1 MPFRR
6 FFHRARWDD
15 ERAREL
21 EAHLAIEVDENLA
34 RGMPLEE
41 ARFAARRKLGNV
53 TLVREEIY
61 RMNTMGFIEIV
72 WQDVRYGARL
82 LRLNPGFAVVAILS
96 LALGIGANTAI
107 FQLIDAVRLRT
118 LPVPDAHELANVR
131 IVDLKGAR
139 GNFNTWRPAVTNPI
153 WERIRDDQKAFSSV
167 FAWATATFD
176 LATSGP
182 SRFTEGGLWVSGDFF
197 ATLRVPPHLGRVFTP
212 DDDRRGCANPGA
224 VVSYAFWQREFAGD
238 TSVIGRRLTLNDHV
252 VDVIGVTP
260 PTFFGIEVGQSFDVA
275 LPLCAEAIVNGENH
289 RLDAGTVW
297 WLTVVGRLKPGVS
310 VEQANAQV
318 GAMSAGLFEVTL
330 PRNYPPESI
339 AGYLAFKL
347 GAFPGGSG
355 SSLLRERYT
364 SPLWLLLAIT
374 GMVLLIAC
382 ANLAN
387 LMLARANARGRE
399 IAVRLAIG
407 ASRGRV
413 IRQLLAESLLLAVI
427 GAACGAMLARVMSQG
442 LVSFL
447 STQVNPLFLAL
458 DLDWRAFAFTAGV
471 AALTSIL
478 FGLAPALRA
487 TKVPVGTVLKT
498 GGRGLTID
506 RERFGARRALV
517 VAQVALSLVLLV
529 GALLFVG
536 TFRSLLNMD
545 AGFAQEGILQVD
557 LDMRRLNPPPEARL
571 AVRRELLDTVRRVP
585 GVEAAAD
592 VSVVPLTG
600 SNWSNAVWLDGADRD
615 QRTAVKFN
623 VVSAGY
629 FTTLRIPMTAGR
641 DFTDHDRSGSPQVA
655 IVNDTFARRLTKGAN
670 PVGQRFWIEQ
680 TANTPEMAF
689 EIVGLVRDTK
699 YDDLRDDFEPIAFL
713 ALNQEPRPRLS
724 LQIFM
729 RSRLPMPELMASVSR
744 ALSSA
749 RPELAFHYHI
759 FQDQIRESLLRERLM
774 ATLSGFFGILAVAL
788 STIGLYGV
796 MSYMVAH
803 RRNEIG
809 IRMALGAN
817 RSNVVRMVKREAMML
832 LASGLIVGVVF
843 ALAAAKSASALL
855 VGLGPVVPTMVLT
868 AVVALAVVAMLASYL
883 PALRA
888 SRLEPTEALR
898 EE

>member
-1 MPFRR
+1 M
-6 FFHRARWDD
+6 
-15 ERAREL
+15 
-21 EAHLAIEVDENLA
+21 
-34 RGMPLEE
+34 
-41 ARFAARRKLGNV
+41 
-53 TLVREEIY
+53 
-61 RMNTMGFIEIV
+61 
-72 WQDVRYGARL
+72 WQDLRYGARL
-82 LRLNPGFAVVAILS
+82 LRLNPGFAVVAVLS

-131 IVDLKGAR
+131 IVDMKGAR

-153 WERIRDDQKAFSSV
+153 WERIRDDQKAFSGV

-197 ATLRVPPHLGRVFTP
+197 RTLQVHPHLGRVFSP
-212 DDDRRGCANPGA
+212 DDDRRGCADPGA
-224 VVSYAFWQREFAGD
+224 VISYAFWQREFAGD
-238 TSVIGRRLTLNDHV
+238 ALAIGRRLTLNDHV
-252 VDVIGVTP
+252 VQVIGVTP
-260 PTFFGIEVGQSFDVA
+260 PSFFGIEVGQSFDVA
-275 LPLCAEAIVNGENH
+275 LPLCAEAIINGENH

-297 WLTVVGRLKPGVS
+297 WLTVVGRLKRGMS

-318 GAMSAGLFEVTL
+318 GSMSAGLFEATL
-330 PRNYPPESI
+330 PRNYPPDSV
-339 AGYLAFKL
+339 ASYLAFKL

-364 SPLWLLLAIT
+364 TPLWLLLAIT

-387 LMLARANARGRE
+387 LMLARASARGRE

-413 IRQLLAESLLLAVI
+413 IRQLLAESLLLAAI
-427 GAACGAMLARVMSQG
+427 GAAFGAMLAQAMSQG

-447 STQVNPLFLAL
+447 STRVNPVFLAL

-529 GALLFVG
+529 GALLFVD

-545 AGFAQEGILQVD
+545 AGFAQGGILQVD

-571 AVRRELLDTVRRVP
+571 AMRRELLDSIRQVP
-585 GVEAAAD
+585 GVEAAAE
-592 VSVVPLTG
+592 VNIVPITG
-600 SNWSNAVWLDGADRD
+600 SNWTNGVWLDGADRT
-615 QRTAVKFN
+615 QRTGVKFN
-623 VVSAGY
+623 RVSAGY

-641 DFTDHDRSGSPQVA
+641 DFTDHDRAGSPGVA
-655 IVNDTFARRLTKGAN
+655 VVNDTFARRLTNGVN
-670 PVGQRFWIEQ
+670 PVGQRFWIEP
-680 TANTPEMAF
+680 TPDSPETSF
-689 EIVGLVRDTK
+689 EIVGLVKDTK
-699 YDDLRDDFEPIAFL
+699 YADLRDDFEPIAFL
-713 ALNQEPRPRLS
+713 PAAQEPRTRLFQS
-724 LQIFM
+724 IFM
-729 RSRLPMPELMASVSR
+729 RSPLPLPELTGSVSR
-744 ALSSA
+744 ALASA
-749 RPELAFHYHI
+749 RPELAFHYHV
-759 FQDQIRESLLRERLM
+759 FQAQIRDSLLRERLM
-774 ATLSGFFGILAVAL
+774 ATLSAFFGMLAVAL

-809 IRMALGAN
+809 IRMALGAD
-817 RSNVVRMVKREAMML
+817 RGTVVRMVMREALIL
-832 LASGLIVGVVF
+832 LASGLIAGVVL
-843 ALAAAKSASALL
+843 ALASAKSAGALL
-855 VGLGPVVPTMVLT
+855 FGIGPVVPTIVLT
-868 AVVALAVVAMLASYL
+868 AVAALSAVAVFASYL